1 MEGRLVKEL
10 RVRLGLSQERFARL
24 MEVSFQSVRRWE
36 AGISRPLP
44 LIALRLEKLRRQI
57 EAKDEKGGASMKE
70 KRSKSEKGIGVEV
83 SLGVVGGL
91 GGVFKG
97 SGGLFDLVSRMVE
110 EGRTEEALSGEKE
123 ILGGK
128 GKAVY
133 GFSVRVGL
141 GGKPIIEQFGNI
153 RDTAAGPQVAETRE
167 PLVDVLDEGERL
179 RVIAEL
185 PGVEEKDIHLEIKGD
200 ILEFTAEKGD
210 RKYHKELLLPC
221 RASLVRSSYRNGV
234 LEIELA
240 KA

>member
-1 MEGRLVKEL
+1 MEERLVKEL
-10 RVRLGLSQERFARL
+10 RARLGLSQERFARL
-24 MEVSFQSVRRWE
+24 VGVSFQSVRRWE
-36 AGISRPLP
+36 AGTSRPLP
-44 LIALRLEKLRRQI
+44 ILALRLEELKRQI
-57 EAKDEKGGASMKE
+57 EAEDEKGGASMKE
-70 KRSKSEKGIGVEV
+70 KPSKPKEGIGVEV
-83 SLGVVGGL
+83 SLGGL

-97 SGGLFDLVSRMVE
+97 IGGLFDLVSRMVE
-110 EGRTEEALSGEKE
+110 EGRTEEASSGEKE
-123 ILGGK
+123 IMGGK

-153 RDTAAGPQVAETRE
+153 KDTAAGPQVAETRE
-167 PLVDVLDEGERL
+167 PLVDVLDEGKGL

-185 PGVEEKDIHLEIKGD
+185 PGVEEKDIHLELKED
-200 ILEFTAEKGD
+200 ILELTAEKGD

>member
-10 RVRLGLSQERFARL
+10 RARLGLSQERFARL
-24 MEVSFQSVRRWE
+24 LEVSFQSVRRWE
-36 AGISRPLP
+36 AGTSRPLP
-44 LIALRLEKLRRQI
+44 ILALRLEELKRQI
-57 EAKDEKGGASMKE
+57 EAEDEKGGASMKE
-70 KRSKSEKGIGVEV
+70 KRSKPEKGIEVEV
-83 SLGVVGGL
+83 NLGGL

-97 SGGLFDLVSRMVE
+97 IGGLFDLVSRMVE
-110 EGRTEEALSGEKE
+110 EGRTEEALSGEKD

-153 RDTAAGPQVAETRE
+153 KDTAAGPQVAETRE
-167 PLVDVLDEGERL
+167 PLVDVLDEGKGL

-185 PGVEEKDIHLEIKGD
+185 PGVEEKDIHLGLRED
-200 ILEFTAEKGD
+200 VLELTAEKGD
-210 RKYHKELLLPC
+210 RKYHKDLLLPC

-234 LEIELA
+234 LEIEL
-240 KA
+240 

>member
-24 MEVSFQSVRRWE
+24 LEVSFQSVRRWE

-44 LIALRLEKLRRQI
+44 LIALRLEELRRQT
-57 EAKDEKGGASMKE
+57 EAEDEKGGASMKE
-70 KRSKSEKGIGVEV
+70 KRSKPEKGIGVEV
-83 SLGVVGGL
+83 SVGGL

-97 SGGLFDLVSRMVE
+97 IGGLFDLVSRMVE

-153 RDTAAGPQVAETRE
+153 KDTAAGPQVAETRE
-167 PLVDVLDEGERL
+167 PLVDVLDEGKGL
-179 RVIAEL
+179 RVVAEL
-185 PGVEEKDIHLEIKGD
+185 PGVEEKDIHLELKED

-234 LEIELA
+234 LEIELV

>member
-1 MEGRLVKEL
+1 MEEGLVKGL

-24 MEVSFQSVRRWE
+24 LEVSFQSVRRWE
-36 AGISRPLP
+36 AGISRPMP
-44 LIALRLEKLRRQI
+44 IIALRLEELRRQI
-57 EAKDEKGGASMKE
+57 EAEDEKGGASMKQ
-70 KRSKSEKGIGVEV
+70 KRTKLEEGIGLEA
-83 SLGVVGGL
+83 GVGL
-91 GGVFKG
+91 GGIFKG
-97 SGGLFDLVSRMVE
+97 IGGLFDLVSRMVE

-185 PGVEEKDIHLEIKGD
+185 PGVEEKDVHLELKED
-200 ILEFTAEKGD
+200 ILELTAEKGD
-210 RKYHKELLLPC
+210 RKYHKELLLPSW
-221 RASLVRSSYRNGV
+221 ASLVRSSYRNGV
-234 LEIELA
+234 LEIELV

>member
-36 AGISRPLP
+36 AGINRPMP
-44 LIALRLEKLRRQI
+44 LIALRLEELRRQT
-57 EAKDEKGGASMKE
+57 EAEDEKGGASMKE
-70 KRSKSEKGIGVEV
+70 KRTKPDEGIGLEAG
-83 SLGVVGGL
+83 LGL
-91 GGVFKG
+91 GGIFKG
-97 SGGLFDLVSRMVE
+97 IGGLFDLVSRMVE
-110 EGRTEEALSGEKE
+110 EGRTEEAHSVEKE

-167 PLVDVLDEGERL
+167 PLVDVLDEGKGL

-185 PGVEEKDIHLEIKGD
+185 PGVEEKDIHLDIKED
-200 ILEFTAEKGD
+200 ILELTAEKGD

>member
-10 RVRLGLSQERFARL
+10 RARLGLSQERFARL
-24 MEVSFQSVRRWE
+24 LEVSFQSVRRWE
-36 AGISRPLP
+36 AGTSRPLP
-44 LIALRLEKLRRQI
+44 ILALRLEELKRQI
-57 EAKDEKGGASMKE
+57 EAEDEKGGASMKE
-70 KRSKSEKGIGVEV
+70 KRSKPGEGIGVEV
-83 SLGVVGGL
+83 NLGGVAGL
-91 GGVFKG
+91 GGIFKG
-97 SGGLFDLVSRMVE
+97 IGGLFDLVSRMVE
-110 EGRTEEALSGEKE
+110 EGRTEEALSGEKD

-153 RDTAAGPQVAETRE
+153 KDTAAGPQVAETRE
-167 PLVDVLDEGERL
+167 PLVDVLDEGKGL

-185 PGVEEKDIHLEIKGD
+185 PGVEEKDIHLELKED
-200 ILEFTAEKGD
+200 ILELTAEKGD

-234 LEIELA
+234 LEIELV

>member
-10 RVRLGLSQERFARL
+10 RARLGLSQERFARL
-24 MEVSFQSVRRWE
+24 LEVSFQSVRRWE
-36 AGISRPLP
+36 AGTSRPLP
-44 LIALRLEKLRRQI
+44 ILALRLEELKRQI
-57 EAKDEKGGASMKE
+57 EAEDEKGGASMKE
-70 KRSKSEKGIGVEV
+70 KRSKPEKGIEVEV
-83 SLGVVGGL
+83 NLGGL

-97 SGGLFDLVSRMVE
+97 IGGLFDLVSRMVE
-110 EGRTEEALSGEKE
+110 EGRTEEAHSVEKG

-153 RDTAAGPQVAETRE
+153 KDTAAGPQVAETRE
-167 PLVDVLDEGERL
+167 PLVDVLDEGKGL

-185 PGVEEKDIHLEIKGD
+185 PGVEEKDIHLGLRED
-200 ILEFTAEKGD
+200 VLELTAEKGD
-210 RKYHKELLLPC
+210 RKYHKDLLLPC

>member
-10 RVRLGLSQERFARL
+10 RARLGLSQERFAQL
-24 MEVSFQSVRRWE
+24 LGVSFQSVRRWE
-36 AGISRPLP
+36 VGISRPMP
-44 LIALRLEKLRRQI
+44 LIALRLEELRRQT
-57 EAKDEKGGASMKE
+57 EAEDEKGGASMKE
-70 KRSKSEKGIGVEV
+70 KPRKPGEGIGVDV
-83 SLGVVGGL
+83 NLGGV

-97 SGGLFDLVSRMVE
+97 IGGLFDLVSRMVE

-167 PLVDVLDEGERL
+167 PLVDVLDEGKGL

-185 PGVEEKDIHLEIKGD
+185 PGVEEKDIHLELKED
-200 ILEFTAEKGD
+200 ILELTAEKGD

-234 LEIELA
+234 LEIELV

>member
-1 MEGRLVKEL
+1 MEERLVKEL
-10 RVRLGLSQERFARL
+10 RARLGLSQERFARL
-24 MEVSFQSVRRWE
+24 VGVSFQSVRRWE
-36 AGISRPLP
+36 AGTSRPLP
-44 LIALRLEKLRRQI
+44 ILALRLEELKRQI
-57 EAKDEKGGASMKE
+57 EAEDEKGGASMKE
-70 KRSKSEKGIGVEV
+70 KRSKPEKGIEVEV
-83 SLGVVGGL
+83 NLGGL

-97 SGGLFDLVSRMVE
+97 IGGLFDLVSRMVE
-110 EGRTEEALSGEKE
+110 EGRTEEALSGEKD

-153 RDTAAGPQVAETRE
+153 KDTAAGPQVAETRE

-185 PGVEEKDIHLEIKGD
+185 PGVEEKDIHLELKED
-200 ILEFTAEKGD
+200 ILELTAEKGD

-234 LEIELA
+234 LEIELV